1 MDNSFEKTIKHL
13 PTPHRFPLDTFC
25 LASFTDCGLLELHL
39 LVLSLTSPCEFRKP
53 PYYRWISPFSDVRWA
68 ALLLFHY
75 GTKSRTWTCDIIVNS
90 NTLYPLSYFGEPS
103 MNYEAAP
110 WTPVP
115 FEYSPSIATLLVLL
129 STYSPLGNLSFA
141 FRPPKLVNLALALTA
156 LIPKNYQPSPVSKC
170 WRHTFQYRPHSIV
183 RTSWPCTV
191 GWSRLYRFSG
201 EH

>member
-13 PTPHRFPLDTFC
+13 PTSHRFPLDTFC
-25 LASFTDCGLLELHL
+25 LAGFIDCGLLELHL

-68 ALLLFHY
+68 ALLLA
-75 GTKSRTWTCDIIVNS
+75 IIIMYS
-90 NTLYPLSYFGEPS
+90 NVLARIVTPNHVFQSS
-103 MNYEAAP
+103 MNYEAAL

-141 FRPPKLVNLALALTA
+141 FRLPKLVNSALTLTA
-156 LIPKNYQPSPVSKC
+156 LVPKDYQSSPVSKC
-170 WRHTFQYRPHSIV
+170 WRHAHNLCAYFSIV
-183 RTSWPCTV
+183 PIP
-191 GWSRLYRFSG
+191 
-201 EH
+201 